1 MGERLV
7 QKSGTFLSRT
17 YSEASDTTADRV
29 YVVSSFLSCRRA
41 YRIHIRYCPYYLRG
55 IRAASQ
61 QKIYWISTPCQA
73 LRLYRL

>member
-7 QKSGTFLSRT
+7 QKSGKFLSRT
-17 YSEASDTTADRV
+17 HSEAADTTADRV

-41 YRIHIRYCPYYLRG
+41 SMIHIRYCPYYLKG

-61 QKIYWISTPCQA
+61 PKIYWISTPCRA